1 MEDEMKIKENKT
13 ILIVDDELPIRDVL
27 SCNLK
32 REGYNIIEAADGMTA
47 VDMALEQKPDLILL
61 DIMLPKLD
69 GLSVCKRIKNSL
81 NIPIIMLSAKDGE
94 IDKILGL
101 ELGADDYITKPFAIE
116 ELLARIRVTLKHRN
130 TRTAESEKLIAGKLC
145 LDTASRQVT
154 YDGNEIQLTNREFIL
169 LQTLM
174 ENRSIVLSR
183 DTLLTKVWGYDYI
196 GETNVVDVYIYYL
209 RSKIDDVFGEK
220 IIETVRGAGYIIK

>member
-1 MEDEMKIKENKT
+1 MYQKVSVLIIEDEKSIRDFISKTLSSSEYKVATAANGKDGMALITSSLPDLVLLDLGLPDMDGLEIIKKT
-13 ILIVDDELPIRDVL
+13 REWSSLPIIVISARTQEKEKVH
-27 SCNLK
+27 
-32 REGYNIIEAADGMTA
+32 
-47 VDMALEQKPDLILL
+47 ALD
-61 DIMLPKLD
+61 
-69 GLSVCKRIKNSL
+69 
-81 NIPIIMLSAKDGE
+81 A
-94 IDKILGL
+94 
-101 ELGADDYITKPFAIE
+101 GADDYITKPFAIE

>member
-1 MEDEMKIKENKT
+1 MKEK
-13 ILIVDDELPIRDVL
+13 ILIVEDEEKIARFIELEL
-27 SCNLK
+27 SH
-32 REGYNIIEAADGMTA
+32 EGYETAKAFNGRDGLE
-47 VDMALEQKPDLILL
+47 MAESGRFDLVLL
-61 DIMLPKLD
+61 DIMLP
-69 GLSVCKRIKNSL
+69 
-81 NIPIIMLSAKDGE
+81 E
-94 IDKILGL
+94 ISGL
-101 ELGADDYITKPFAIE
+101 EVLRRLRKTSQLPVILLTARDAVMDKVSGLDMGADDYITQPFAIE

-130 TRTAESEKLIAGKLC
+130 TRTAESEKLITGKLC